1 LKKILFRKKVG
12 DIIDNLKDNTD
23 IPEFVRLMEKHE
35 EKLMEYIKKL

>member
-1 LKKILFRKKVG
+1 MKKILFRMKVG